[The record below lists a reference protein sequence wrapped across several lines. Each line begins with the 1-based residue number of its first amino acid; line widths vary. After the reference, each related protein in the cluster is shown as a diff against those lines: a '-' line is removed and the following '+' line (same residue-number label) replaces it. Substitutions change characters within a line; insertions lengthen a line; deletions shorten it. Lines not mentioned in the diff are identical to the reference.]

1 MSEIQDT
8 IDVLKEI
15 HEGDA
20 WHGPALKAI
29 LAGVTAD
36 QASARPLPNAHSIW
50 ELVLHIAAWENVFL
64 KRLEGRTMNE
74 PDEGDFPPVTDTSE
88 TSWQRTLTDLDD
100 THHRLIDTIA
110 GVKDTQATVPGKNYN
125 VAYLMRAI
133 ARHHLYHAGQIMLL
147 KKG

>member
-20 WHGPALKAI
+20 WHGPALKEI
-29 LAGVTAD
+29 LAGVTAG
-36 QASARPLPNAHSIW
+36 QAIARPLPNAHSIW
-50 ELVLHIAAWENVFL
+50 ELVLHIAAWENVL
-64 KRLEGRTMNE
+64 HKRLGGKPMDE
-74 PDEGDFPPVTDTSE
+74 PEEGDFPAVTDTSE
-88 TSWQRTLTDLDD
+88 AAWQKTLTELDD

-110 GVKDTQATVPGKNYN
+110 RVTDTQATVPGKNYN
-125 VAYLMRAI
+125 VAYLLRTI
-133 ARHHLYHAGQIMLL
+133 AHHHLYHAGQIMLL